1 MGFFL
6 IDTREKNFHSDLK
19 IGTLTVLWVIAFGV
33 GFLCSRYMNF
43 IPKTLGDIYY
53 GLGTQI
59 PSKLASVLPSDFF
72 SDDSLTLDSKSPGL
86 PPSLSSV
93 LTPGAVCVGT
103 ESDQLEELR
112 TRSAKKR
119 R

>member
-1 MGFFL
+1 
-6 IDTREKNFHSDLK
+6 
-19 IGTLTVLWVIAFGV
+19 
-33 GFLCSRYMNF
+33 MNS

-59 PSKLASVLPSDFF
+59 PPKLASVLPSDFF
-72 SDDSLTLDSKSPGL
+72 SDDSVTLDSKSPSL
-86 PPSLSSV
+86 PPSLSSA
-93 LTPGAVCVGT
+93 LTPSAVCLRT

-112 TRSAKKR
+112 TRSAQKR